1 MSVHMFQPS
10 HREAL
15 EKINAIAARIDIPG
29 LSAQERAN
37 NAVSFFVESSNE
49 HWPLASQI
57 DLLHAATAALEAQ
70 AERDNKASAK
80 PEGRPTTATP
90 GPETRPQLQPVAEMP
105 RPARTPAPMPV
116 PVPASPS
123 APSASMDSSDV
134 TALSGDVIRSL
145 SRTLDFSDLA
155 AQSREEQESAIHQA
169 IRALSDERKLHLNGR
184 EIADLVRAVL
194 ADMLGLGPLEALLSN
209 DEITDIMVNGP
220 RRVFI
225 ERNGKLELTDVRFR
239 DDTHVR
245 AVASRIVSEVGRRID
260 ESQPMVDARLADG
273 SRVNVA
279 IPPLAIDGPTITI
292 RKFPAHPIGLDT
304 LVQGGSLTSQM
315 AGFLSLAAHLRLNI
329 LISGGTGS
337 GKTTLMNAL
346 SQYIPEDER
355 LVTIEDAA
363 ELRLQQPHVVR
374 FETRPPNVE
383 GTGEVTMRTLVRNA
397 LRMRPDRII
406 IGEIRGDEVLDL
418 LQAMNTGHDGSM
430 STLHANSPREALTR
444 VESMASLAGFNPGT
458 GVVRRQLAEAVNLVV
473 QVSRMRDGKRRITS
487 ISEIAGMAEDVI
499 TLQDIF
505 TFETDPRSTRNRVI
519 GDFRYTGFRPK
530 CAARAADYGVI
541 DDLNAVL
548 GH

>member
-70 AERDNKASAK
+70 AERDNKAAAK

-90 GPETRPQLQPVAEMP
+90 GPEKRPQLQPVAEMP
-105 RPARTPAPMPV
+105 RPARTPAPMAV

-194 ADMLGLGPLEALLSN
+194 ADMLGLGPLEALLSD